1 MEWEVIGRFKRV
13 GIYVY
18 LWLIHVHGWQ
28 KLTQYCKAIILQ
40 LKMNT
45 FFKKKMGFIV
55 SILRAGFVISFVEHT
70 TIFA

>member
-1 MEWEVIGRFKRV
+1 
-13 GIYVY
+13 
-18 LWLIHVHGWQ
+18 
-28 KLTQYCKAIILQ
+28 
-40 LKMNT
+40 MNT